1 MPTFTTVLLPYL
13 LLLIYTVT
21 LSFCLHPLQQCS
33 SSPSITFRGA
43 NDVTRAGGPALI
55 VFAPLQCANCYNYL
69 RRLNDLAG
77 SRSYRISVVAPDFE
91 SNHIIQRTS
100 TAFPN
105 LQIDR
110 AGEGWPRLG
119 AKNFDAIVLDSC
131 SRVTETFEW
140 PQSDVTTS
148 TSIPTALQATSF
160 KCGGG
165 SAGIQKCQ
173 NLNTSKKRVN
183 AWIKEQEQQEQMR
196 KNQNIQNSQNPP
208 RHQNSQ
214 NPQNSQ
220 ASQNGRNVQNSQNYH
235 QNAQKHLQNHQN
247 YQNQNSQ
254 RHQNP
259 AHHLNSQQNT
269 YSNHNSYNNGY
280 QSLYTPPP
288 PPPPPQV
295 VPTEKLT
302 TTTTDA
308 SGPDYDY
315 YPEGDTTLLATTQ
328 STQTQIPRPPSGNNG
343 YNENNGPWPTYPS
356 YYQHNQNQQNQWN
369 PYQPNPY
376 HKMSPNPALMMDA
389 NLPCSAFTD
398 DICHQQREQMGSLV
412 SKCCNKGI
420 YLTDVCI
427 PGKCSN
433 STTQLCCFQ
442 KFLQAKFSC
451 CSDPAQDE
459 GAPKMTNRFNK
470 CCHNSFITE
479 DPCCPEAAAKKYWS
493 TAYEVCMPTVVV
505 DFSPVRFEVHFTE
518 GVRVIDLSVDR
529 QWEFNCTHGIKQ
541 PQFAYL
547 PSDHIVSAD
556 FIRGLKKF

>member
-1 MPTFTTVLLPYL
+1 MPTSTTVLIPYL
-13 LLLIYTVT
+13 LLTYTVT
-21 LSFCLHPLQQCS
+21 LAFCLHLLQQCS

-77 SRSYRISVVAPDFE
+77 TRSYRISVVAPDFE

-148 TSIPTALQATSF
+148 TTIQTALQATSF

-173 NLNTSKKRVN
+173 NSNNSKKRVN

-196 KNQNIQNSQNPP
+196 RAQNSP
-208 RHQNSQ
+208 RHQNSQNSQ

-220 ASQNGRNVQNSQNYH
+220 NRH
-235 QNAQKHLQNHQN
+235 FQNHQN
-247 YQNQNSQ
+247 GQNQNFQTSQ
-254 RHQNP
+254 NRHQNP
-259 AHHLNSQQNT
+259 PHHLNSQQNT

-302 TTTTDA
+302 TTTPDA

-343 YNENNGPWPTYPS
+343 YSENNGPWPTYPS

-376 HKMSPNPALMMDA
+376 HKIGPNNPALLMDA

-433 STTQLCCFQ
+433 STIQLCCFQ

-470 CCHNSFITE
+470 CCHNNFITE
-479 DPCCPEAAAKKYWS
+479 DPCCPEVAARKYWS
-493 TAYEVCMPTVVV
+493 TAFEVCMPTVVV

-529 QWEFNCTHGIKQ
+529 QWEFNCTHGTKQ